1 MQDYKFD
8 QMFELSEEPKGQLE
22 ATAKKIDAIAQQARK
37 CVNHG
42 DFITYKNMFDSEL
55 DNIMNAMV
63 IYTAN
68 FGKSGSDNLE
78 IYAIN
83 MIRFVQRITDL
94 RKLLTYV
101 ENDARKS
108 IQQKDTENGEE

>member
-1 MQDYKFD
+1 MKAFRFED
-8 QMFELSEEPKGQLE
+8 QFELAEEPQGQLE
-22 ATAKKIDAIAQQARK
+22 AIARKLEAISQQARK
-37 CVNHG
+37 CVNHP
-42 DFITYKNMFDSEL
+42 DFVSYKTVFQQEL

-78 IYAIN
+78 IYAVN

-101 ENDARKS
+101 ETDAKKS
-108 IQQKDTENGEE
+108 IQPKDNQDGQE